1 MYPPKL
7 HNRDYDA
14 SLQTVN
20 PHTTTAPTTM
30 AKTSFQSF
38 VTHVTTD
45 PKSLK
50 ILIFALLNLS
60 FMFVEVLV
68 GFWSNSLGLISDA
81 GHMLFDCTALFIGL
95 FAAFAASWRADR
107 RFTYGYARY
116 EVLSGF
122 VNGVFLIFVAFAVLT
137 ESLSRI
143 SEPPEVHSGHLLWTS
158 ITGLFINM
166 VGLVFFHDFSHGGN
180 HEHCN
185 HGHGGGHDDHQ
196 HHGHSHGDGGTC
208 NHGSGGEVVTLGAE
222 GPVSDHDQNMR
233 GIFLHILADALG
245 SVGVVISSAAIKY
258 FGWYMADPICS
269 LMISVLILMSVV
281 PLIQDTS
288 KILLQQIPDNKAAT
302 FASTLVDISRFKSV
316 EKITDPHFWSVRGG
330 LFVTTLHVTVDPT
343 TTSAR
348 QQQLL
353 NEIVH
358 KLKSIGA
365 NHTTVQI
372 TKRGCGTG
380 GGGGNG
386 NGSPALHDLTRRRVE
401 AEIV

>member
-1 MYPPKL
+1 
-7 HNRDYDA
+7 
-14 SLQTVN
+14 
-20 PHTTTAPTTM
+20 M

-38 VTHVTTD
+38 VAHVTTD

-185 HGHGGGHDDHQ
+185 HGHGGGHDDHGHQ
-196 HHGHSHGDGGTC
+196 HHGHSHGDGVTC
-208 NHGSGGEVVTLGAE
+208 THGGGGEVATPSAE

-269 LMISVLILMSVV
+269 LMISVLILMSVM

-302 FASTLVDISRFKSV
+302 FASALVDISHFKSV

-343 TTSAR
+343 ITSAR

-353 NEIVH
+353 NEIVQ
-358 KLKSIGA
+358 KLNSIGA

-386 NGSPALHDLTRRRVE
+386 RGSGSSTALHDHDLTRRRIDV
-401 AEIV
+401 EIV